1 MWGFSVTLSSQTRC
15 EVGKLRTEVLSG
27 LTVDA
32 CGSLGIHRE
41 SEGWIAGIERY
52 SIMVD
57 SHFPY

>member
-1 MWGFSVTLSSQTRC
+1 MTLRSQTRC

-52 SIMVD
+52 SVMVD